1 MEELDFRHKVTSKLL
16 FTFLLD
22 LTTYLDQKHY
32 CYCTLSFYM
41 MINSGT
47 VPVSYI
53 QHRLASKYIA
63 NVKMYKIKYYE
74 KK

>member
-1 MEELDFRHKVTSKLL
+1 MEGLDFKHKVTSKLL

-22 LTTYLDQKHY
+22 LTSYLDQEHY
-32 CYCTLSFYM
+32 NYCILSFDM
-41 MINSGT
+41 TINSGT

-53 QHRLASKYIA
+53 RYRLVSKYVA